1 MLFLLQVHVSYLGS
15 SFAGWMR
22 QQGKL
27 TVDGTLAAAI
37 AAAGLAETPPGFKE
51 SSSRAK
57 RRAAKAER
65 RAFKR
70 ASTAAAA
77 AAPLSAG
84 QAGAAAADGGLH
96 EQQVALAGSDAGDS
110 NGVAPLGLGAAAAA
124 AATAE
129 AAAAVAGEL
138 QLPSINC
145 GGRTDA
151 GVTAVGQ
158 VCNKEQNY
166 CKLQPCYCALPV

>member
-84 QAGAAAADGGLH
+84 QAGAAAVEGGLH

-110 NGVAPLGLGAAAAA
+110 NGVAPLGLGAAAA

-158 VCNKEQNY
+158 VCNKEQYY